1 MGTMHASTR
10 NGFLW
15 KNDGTK
21 GRRATRTHRTR
32 ALSAIAVIA
41 LALGLAACGSDQQT
55 QASAEQNL
63 CSALG
68 TFASAVQGLHGL
80 SADSSKG
87 DIQEQEQ
94 AVQNAWS
101 GVQSAAQDVSQA
113 DTAAIESAG
122 SDLQSAVD
130 GLSSDTTV
138 KEALPELQP
147 QLQALAQAYK
157 QTYDGLNCAALS
169 AGTTSS

>member
-1 MGTMHASTR
+1 M
-10 NGFLW
+10 
-15 KNDGTK
+15 
-21 GRRATRTHRTR
+21 RTHRTR
-32 ALSAIAVIA
+32 ALSAIAVIT
-41 LALGLAACGSDQQT
+41 LALGLAACGSDEET

-80 SADSSKG
+80 NADSSKG
-87 DIQEQEQ
+87 DIEEQQQ

-101 GVQSAAQDVSQA
+101 GVQDAAEGVQQA
-113 DTAAIESAG
+113 DTAALESAQSG
-122 SDLQSAVD
+122 LQSAVD

-147 QLQALAQAYK
+147 QLQTLAQAYK

-169 AGTTSS
+169 GGTTSS